1 MCTIKRSHFF
11 SQMKTNRLMLKLL
24 ITEQEIRRCVCE
36 DVFIA
41 KGMGLGEAH

>member
-1 MCTIKRSHFF
+1 MHNKKKSLF

-24 ITEQEIRRCVCE
+24 ITEQEIRGCVCE

-41 KGMGLGEAH
+41 KGMGRGEAH